1 MLHLEVSPE
10 MILPMVK
17 QTPFLVFAYL
27 AKLSNFPIFD
37 SYLEVF
43 LEGEIS
49 LNMVDVVSKIIK
61 AVRIPPPFIIS
72 FTSSMI
78 KKVIAEKPSNERD
91 KLARYVIGFIKNLN
105 KMKVINLLE
114 IQDKLAQFMEEF
126 KTLHEVNELKQIRNA
141 MAK

>member
-1 MLHLEVSPE
+1 